1 MGTMPRIGARGGP
14 AVGGEARGQTAAVRG
29 GDQGQRQVSPQISP
43 PSPPSLPSLPA
54 PPERPVGEPEGAHD
68 EEADY
73 PPPLATQGWGVPPQ
87 QLVPFLPPPAV
98 RLVTVAPGQKGGK
111 GAAGADPALLA
122 AEAGRPDQLR
132 PFARGSPLAPG
143 RHQSPMGLATQQQE
157 STGGAEQ
164 WEEELIARERREMA
178 EPARTAGA
186 HFRGMQRD
194 YLEQVYKHQGGC
206 PEVML
211 PDSAPVPNF
220 PHLWASL
227 RDVVRRGL
235 PLWMPG
241 RYEGKTPILVGT
253 GGKRRTMAMD
263 ARTSPEYATW
273 QTQYG
278 EVQAVKVPQT
288 VYEAT
293 VQCGYHHVGTMW
305 TREGKFA

>member
-1 MGTMPRIGARGGP
+1 M
-14 AVGGEARGQTAAVRG
+14 GGEARGQTAAVRG

-178 EPARTAGA
+178 EPARTGA
-186 HFRGMQRD
+186 ARPLEAATTSTSRGPNPPPAQSSQSLGDRF
-194 YLEQVYKHQGGC
+194 EPRH
-206 PEVML
+206 PW
-211 PDSAPVPNF
+211 PVP
-220 PHLWASL
+220 PGGA
-227 RDVVRRGL
+227 L
-235 PLWMPG
+235 PLDHDRREAESG
-241 RYEGKTPILVGT
+241 A
-253 GGKRRTMAMD
+253 GGDDSGGA
-263 ARTSPEYATW
+263 
-273 QTQYG
+273 G
-278 EVQAVKVPQT
+278 EVRGDRRRRHRHRRHQPRA
-288 VYEAT
+288 E
-293 VQCGYHHVGTMW
+293 
-305 TREGKFA
+305 EGLTDSQLAALVRSL